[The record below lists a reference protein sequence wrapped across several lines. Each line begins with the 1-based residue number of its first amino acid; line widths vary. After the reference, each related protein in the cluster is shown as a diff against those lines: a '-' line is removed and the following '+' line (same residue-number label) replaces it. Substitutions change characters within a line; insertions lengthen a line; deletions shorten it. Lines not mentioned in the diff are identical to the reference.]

1 VPNAPSLGEAVVP
14 PAAVAVSSMD
24 LLDFDTPAGD
34 SGLLGS
40 SQPIPQQER
49 PMDML
54 DIGSSDPPPVQ
65 QYQLPVSQVNE
76 PAGLFGSLEV
86 KTSGVPSSEPSLL
99 ATMEAQ
105 SQPAADG
112 GLFAGM
118 SFSGASTPQQPP
130 NMQAP
135 QTGLPGLFAGL
146 QSTGSPNNGGM
157 QPGAGQNMFSGMQ
170 FHGQN
175 VSPQEAPQA
184 QQPCFSGQH
193 NPPAMQQA
201 MMGMPGMPPQGMPGM
216 TPQGMQQMQQQMHP
230 AMHQQQ
236 QMNGF
241 PGMQLNGFFGQPG
254 VPGMCAAGMPGMQ
267 PCQQQTQQFMQG
279 GSGVGMGISG
289 MAGMGMNNMGQTQP
303 ASGMFMGGQTSTG
316 QGPSMGQG
324 MWPGMGMSAP
334 QMYNGAGV
342 NQPFSACGS
351 FGLSDSV
358 SAQPN
363 VQNVQKS
370 NDTAFSFV
378 ADEMMGARG
387 A

>member
-1 VPNAPSLGEAVVP
+1 
-14 PAAVAVSSMD
+14 
-24 LLDFDTPAGD
+24 
-34 SGLLGS
+34 
-40 SQPIPQQER
+40 
-49 PMDML
+49 
-54 DIGSSDPPPVQ
+54 
-65 QYQLPVSQVNE
+65 
-76 PAGLFGSLEV
+76 
-86 KTSGVPSSEPSLL
+86 
-99 ATMEAQ
+99 
-105 SQPAADG
+105 
-112 GLFAGM
+112 
-118 SFSGASTPQQPP
+118 
-130 NMQAP
+130 
-135 QTGLPGLFAGL
+135 
-146 QSTGSPNNGGM
+146 M

-324 MWPGMGMSAP
+324 MWPGMGVGA
-334 QMYNGAGV
+334 QQTYNGAGMS
-342 NQPFSACGS
+342 QPFSACGS
-351 FGLSDSV
+351 FGLQSDSV
-358 SAQPN
+358 PAQPSAQ
-363 VQNVQKS
+363 KA
-370 NDTAFSFV
+370 NDNAFSFV

>member
-1 VPNAPSLGEAVVP
+1 MGKARRVLYLLGFDEAPTPQVPNAPSLGEAVVP

-24 LLDFDTPAGD
+24 LHDFDTPAGD

-118 SFSGASTPQQPP
+118 SFSGASTSQQPP

-135 QTGLPGLFAGL
+135 PTGLPGLFAGL
-146 QSTGSPNNGGM
+146 QSTGSPNNG
-157 QPGAGQNMFSGMQ
+157 
-170 FHGQN
+170 
-175 VSPQEAPQA
+175 
-184 QQPCFSGQH
+184 
-193 NPPAMQQA
+193 
-201 MMGMPGMPPQGMPGM
+201 
-216 TPQGMQQMQQQMHP
+216 
-230 AMHQQQ
+230 
-236 QMNGF
+236 
-241 PGMQLNGFFGQPG
+241 
-254 VPGMCAAGMPGMQ
+254 GMQ